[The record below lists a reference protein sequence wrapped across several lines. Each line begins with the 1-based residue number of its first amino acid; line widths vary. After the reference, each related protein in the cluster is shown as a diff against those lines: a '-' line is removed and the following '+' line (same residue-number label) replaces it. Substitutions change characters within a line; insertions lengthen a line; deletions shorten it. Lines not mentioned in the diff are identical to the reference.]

1 MDAILFLT
9 LCWLVGGFML
19 ALGRVI
25 GSARYLVG
33 MQRIFE
39 PTQFLLKQSWEQK

>member
-1 MDAILFLT
+1 MDVILFLT

-19 ALGRVI
+19 ALGRAI
-25 GSARYLVG
+25 GSAWILVG
-33 MQRIFE
+33 AQKIFE